1 MLHSRTQDQV
11 KGDQRSENNTH
22 REIRSPSSVASVLKA
37 IAHRSWYKFKLN
49 EGNLFYHL
57 ESSLGPLRCVKRGPL
72 PMEWRGNL
80 VKLGHAA
87 LQSMAEKSCVCVCVC
102 VFLLQIQ
109 TPRYK
114 HLFASVTLH
123 PQTKAISFFFKS
135 RYSWFTILYKFQA
148 YDIVIHNF

>member
-1 MLHSRTQDQV
+1 
-11 KGDQRSENNTH
+11 
-22 REIRSPSSVASVLKA
+22 
-37 IAHRSWYKFKLN
+37 
-49 EGNLFYHL
+49 
-57 ESSLGPLRCVKRGPL
+57 
-72 PMEWRGNL
+72 MEWRGNL

-123 PQTKAISFFFKS
+123 PQTKAISFFFN
-135 RYSWFTILYKFQA
+135 RG
-148 YDIVIHNF
+148 IVDLPYYISFRHMT